1 VAEPD
6 SALDRADFI
15 LGLVLLAAG
24 TAIAGSLLAGTA
36 RRGAPVVHDE
46 FAYLLQ
52 ARMLASGHLSM
63 PSPPLPEFFETP
75 HVLVV
80 PRYAAKYFPG
90 HAAMLAPFVLL
101 GTPWLGPALLFG
113 GTAALLFLALRLSRL
128 SRLASSV
135 APLLLLG
142 NAEAA
147 SAFAGY
153 LSQSTS
159 TFLCVGAVVA
169 AAALWRQGT
178 PARAAL
184 LGICTGWAALARPF
198 TGLALA
204 LAAAVLFAQLRFLL
218 RPRLALALAAP
229 LVASAVLGL
238 FVCHQ
243 ITGVWTLTPW
253 SLYSRQ
259 YVPVD
264 GPGVGLVGEAP
275 PLRSSPEHMV
285 PLIQSIAASRRAY
298 TAATALAEVPRRL
311 RMILAPLP
319 LAVLGL
325 IALGL
330 GALTPPLRFAL
341 AFALFHFVLL
351 LDFHAVS
358 ALYLVEVQPMLLLVG
373 AAGAGSILAFLS
385 RLRPG
390 NHVRFAAVALGL
402 TSIWLGFVAQDELS
416 ERFRAAQSSAPQFH
430 RYDAAFASVSAVRGL
445 VFLRYP
451 AGWNLNEDWTH
462 NEPDLTRTALV
473 RALDLDS
480 RDAEL
485 MRAFPERPAFRLD
498 LGKNELTP
506 LRTPQIEPIRP

>member
-1 VAEPD
+1 
-6 SALDRADFI
+6 
-15 LGLVLLAAG
+15 
-24 TAIAGSLLAGTA
+24 
-36 RRGAPVVHDE
+36 
-46 FAYLLQ
+46 
-52 ARMLASGHLSM
+52 
-63 PSPPLPEFFETP
+63 
-75 HVLVV
+75 
-80 PRYAAKYFPG
+80 
-90 HAAMLAPFVLL
+90 
-101 GTPWLGPALLFG
+101 
-113 GTAALLFLALRLSRL
+113 
-128 SRLASSV
+128 
-135 APLLLLG
+135 
-142 NAEAA
+142 
-147 SAFAGY
+147 
-153 LSQSTS
+153 
-159 TFLCVGAVVA
+159 
-169 AAALWRQGT
+169 
-178 PARAAL
+178 
-184 LGICTGWAALARPF
+184 
-198 TGLALA
+198 
-204 LAAAVLFAQLRFLL
+204 
-218 RPRLALALAAP
+218 
-229 LVASAVLGL
+229 
-238 FVCHQ
+238 
-243 ITGVWTLTPW
+243 
-253 SLYSRQ
+253 
-259 YVPVD
+259 
-264 GPGVGLVGEAP
+264 
-275 PLRSSPEHMV
+275 
-285 PLIQSIAASRRAY
+285 
-298 TAATALAEVPRRL
+298 
-311 RMILAPLP
+311 MILAPLP